1 MRICYV
7 DYDDDVM
14 TEFGCLSLFLYCEP
28 PVCVVAC
35 CRETRQMGKINNKLL
50 NFPSHLFIEISFEN
64 SGK

>member
-7 DYDDDVM
+7 DYDDDVI
-14 TEFGCLSLFLYCEP
+14 TEFGRLSLCLYFEP
-28 PVCVVAC
+28 LVCVVVG
-35 CRETRQMGKINNKLL
+35 RETRQMGKINNKLL